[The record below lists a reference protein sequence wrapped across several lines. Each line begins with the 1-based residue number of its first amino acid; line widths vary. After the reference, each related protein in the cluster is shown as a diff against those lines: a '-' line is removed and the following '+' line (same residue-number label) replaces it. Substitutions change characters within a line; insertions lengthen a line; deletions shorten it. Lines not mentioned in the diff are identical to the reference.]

1 MNAPLVRNSG
11 VKSFAKGCED
21 HVELQTNTGYDPSI
35 NIAVT
40 ASSRWNETV
49 VCQGQHASM

>member
-1 MNAPLVRNSG
+1 
-11 VKSFAKGCED
+11 VKSFAKGCEE
-21 HVELQTNTGYDPSI
+21 HGELQTNTGFDPSI
-35 NIAVT
+35 NIAMT